1 MYTKKQK
8 WFVKFIAIF
17 GAFARRQP
25 AHSYAVAGGEH
36 RGQALKVH
44 PDTFQNTPTPNFG
57 VGDEW
62 KVWIFPQGLPL
73 HQNWCWG
80 LIPGGEGVWIYLI
93 LAKNSSFAIDFFC
106 RSAIIKI
113 QSIKQ
118 YSLHPNNEGFF
129 IKNTKILK
137 KTKTQ
142 IKYGKYPI

>member
-1 MYTKKQK
+1 MVVQLVRTLPCH
-8 WFVKFIAIF
+8 
-17 GAFARRQP
+17 G
-25 AHSYAVAGGEH
+25 
-36 RGQALKVH
+36 RGRGFESR
-44 PDTFQNTPTPNFG
+44 PSRFYPYTFQNTPTPNFG